1 MECVM
6 AGLKRYTGNRL
17 ELLAGSLTECIRNPL
32 SSPLSPEIV
41 IVQSRGMERWLSME
55 LARHQGICANIRFPF
70 PNTFLDEL
78 FRIMLPQ
85 HREAPT
91 YDPEIMAWRI
101 MGELPA
107 RLPYPEFASLRRY
120 LQDDATGLKCYQLSC
135 RLADLFDQYL
145 VFRPDMMLD
154 WEAGQNGPGEE
165 AWQADLW
172 RKIREGDKSDH
183 PALLRQTLLERIR
196 SPLSTSYPLPERISI
211 FGISWL
217 PRFHLEILYEL
228 SGRLNV
234 NLFALN
240 PCREFWTDIRSDRE
254 TGRAVEK
261 IRESTGMKTLSAADL
276 HLEGGN
282 SLLASLGTQGRDF
295 FRWLA
300 ELPGEEYDLFA
311 DPGETTLLKTIQSD
325 ILNLRE
331 RGTGGRAKTCIDPR
345 DRSLQIHSCHSPMR
359 EVEVLHDQILALFD
373 DDPDL
378 LPRDILIMAPDM
390 DAYAPLIQAVFDTHT
405 APSPDQTA
413 VPRIPFTIAD
423 RSFRNDSPIMDAF
436 LNLLELS
443 GGRFEVSS
451 VLALLETPPVKKKFG
466 LSEEDMERVRQW
478 VIGARIRWGVD
489 GESRR
494 REGLPGFPENTWMA
508 GLQRLFLGYAM
519 PGRDERLFEGI
530 LPHDAIEGLEAQT
543 LGRLAEYLNGL
554 FASVTVLRQSRTPA
568 DWASV
573 LSSLLNQFFEG
584 DEETQQDM
592 QEVRQALQRLI
603 RLSERSGFA
612 APVVIEVVKF
622 FLGQHFEQQ
631 GAGTGYISGGVT
643 CCAMLPMRSIPF
655 KVICLLGMN
664 HDGYPRPS
672 RTQGFDLM
680 AKHPR
685 PGDRSRRHDD
695 RYLFLEALL
704 SARQKLI
711 ISYMGH
717 SIADSSTLPP
727 SVLVSELLDAV
738 EQGFALQE
746 GGIREHLMTNH
757 RLQAFHPDY
766 FSVESSLF
774 SYSGENSRAARRLQE
789 PRPDAPIFFANPLPD
804 PGEDWKIIEISDLV
818 HFFRNPCRFLVERR
832 LAATLREDTD
842 ILIDREAFDISGLEK
857 YDLEQ
862 RFVEKALAGQ
872 NLEALFPVFRASG
885 RLPHGNV
892 GACTYGSL
900 VREADNF
907 AAGIKPWL
915 TGETSGPADIGL
927 DIAGFRLNGRIENLY
942 RSGLFH
948 FRYADLKAKDYLRL
962 WIHHLILLSSGH
974 DLLGS
979 TLIGRDQAWSC
990 PPVGNAQAVLEQ
1002 LLIIYLKGLTI
1013 PLKFF
1018 PESSL
1023 KFAEQLLVKGKHA
1036 PEARRAARRIWAES
1050 EYGHGESKDHYYRRC
1065 FGEQDPLD
1073 EEFERLSLMI
1083 YEPLLKPGTKA

>member
-1 MECVM
+1 M
-6 AGLKRYTGNRL
+6 AGLKRYIGNRL
-17 ELLAGSLTECIRNPL
+17 ELLAGSLTECIRSPL

-41 IVQSRGMERWLSME
+41 IVQSKGMERWLSME
-55 LARHQGICANIRFPF
+55 LARQQGICANIRFPF
-70 PNTFLDEL
+70 PNTFLNEL
-78 FRIMLPQ
+78 FRTLLPQ
-85 HREAPT
+85 HREAPA
-91 YDPEIMAWRI
+91 YDPEITAWRI

-107 RLPYPEFASLRRY
+107 LLPYPEFASLRRY
-120 LQDDATGLKCYQLSC
+120 LQDDATGLKRYQLSC

-145 VFRPDMMLD
+145 VFRTDMMLD

-172 RKIREGDKSDH
+172 RKIREDDRSCH
-183 PALLRQTLLERIR
+183 PALLRRTLLEQIR
-196 SPLSTSYPLPERISI
+196 SPLPASHPLPERISI

-228 SGRLNV
+228 SGRLNL

-254 TGRAVEK
+254 MGRTVEK
-261 IRESTGMKTLSAADL
+261 IRESTRMKTLSAADL
-276 HLEGGN
+276 HLEAGN
-282 SLLASLGTQGRDF
+282 SLLASMGTQGRDF

-300 ELPGEEYDLFA
+300 ELPGEECDVFA
-311 DPGETTLLKTIQSD
+311 DPGETLLLKAIQSD

-331 RGTGGRAKTCIDPR
+331 RGTDGQAKTCIDPR

-390 DAYAPLIQAVFDTHT
+390 DAYAPLIQAVFDT
-405 APSPDQTA
+405 PPVSSSDQPA

-423 RSFRNDSPIMDAF
+423 RSFRKDSPIMDAF
-436 LNLLELS
+436 LNLLELA

-478 VIGARIRWGVD
+478 INGARIRWGID
-489 GESRR
+489 GESRH
-494 REGLPGFPENTWMA
+494 REGLPGFPENTWKA

-519 PGRDERLFEGI
+519 PGKDERLFDGI
-530 LPHDAIEGLEAQT
+530 LPYDAIEGLEAQT
-543 LGRLAEYLNGL
+543 LGRLAECLNGL

-592 QEVRQALQRLI
+592 LDVRQAFQSLI

-612 APVVIEVVKF
+612 APVAIEVVQF

-631 GAGTGYISGGVT
+631 GSGAGYIGGGVT

-664 HDGYPRPS
+664 HDNYPRPS

-680 AKHPR
+680 AKYPR

-704 SARQKLI
+704 SAREKLI
-711 ISYMGH
+711 ISYIGH

-727 SVLVSELLDAV
+727 SVLVSELLDAI
-738 EQGFALQE
+738 EQGFAWQE

-766 FSVESSLF
+766 FSVKSELF
-774 SYSGENSRAARRLQE
+774 SYSGENSRAARRLQA
-789 PRPDAPIFFANPLPD
+789 PAHDAPIFFADPLPD
-804 PGEDWKIIEISDLV
+804 PGEDWRIIEISDLV
-818 HFFRNPCRFLVERR
+818 HFFRNPCRFLLERR
-832 LAATLREDTD
+832 LAATLGEDTD

-872 NLEALFPVFRASG
+872 NLEALFPIFRASG

-900 VREADNF
+900 VRGAEDF
-907 AAGIKPWL
+907 AAGIKPYL
-915 TGETSGPADIGL
+915 RGEASGAVDIGL

-948 FRYADLKAKDYLRL
+948 FRYADLKAGDYLRL
-962 WIHHLILLSSGH
+962 WIHHLLLLSSDH
-974 DLLGS
+974 DPIWS
-979 TLIGRDQAWSC
+979 TLIGRDQTWSC
-990 PPVGNAQAVLEQ
+990 PPVENAQAVLEQ
-1002 LLIIYLKGLTI
+1002 LLIIYLKGLSI
-1013 PLKFF
+1013 PLQFF

-1023 KFAEQLLVKGKHA
+1023 KFAEQLLVKGKRA
-1036 PEARRAARRIWAES
+1036 PEARRAARRTWAES
-1050 EYGHGESKDHYYRRC
+1050 EYGRGESKNPYYRRC

-1073 EEFERLSLMI
+1073 EEFERLSLMV